1 MTPSQAISFAP
12 LIDSIAN
19 IDLVP
24 WVGHVTQ
31 MVGLLIASRGPAV
44 SIGDFCEVHTSSGRI
59 VRSQVIGFRDGQVL
73 SMPLDEID
81 GLKLGDRVVGR
92 KDDARLKVGPSLLG
106 RVLDGFGRPI
116 DEGPGIR
123 AVDSYPLY
131 GSPPNPL
138 ERENIT
144 EALITG

>member
-1 MTPSQAISFAP
+1 MTPSPTISFAP

-81 GLKLGDRVVGR
+81 GLKLGDSVVGR
-92 KDDARLKVGPSLLG
+92 KDDARLKSAHPCSAACWT
-106 RVLDGFGRPI
+106 VLDVLWTRAPAFAPPTLIRSTALRPI
-116 DEGPGIR
+116 LWNAKI
-123 AVDSYPLY
+123 
-131 GSPPNPL
+131 SPK
-138 ERENIT
+138 R
-144 EALITG
+144 